1 MQNMEIQVKTEIRD
15 DFIELVEN
23 WLKENSNTS
32 MQTINLDLFS
42 QICEQLFDDLGMSNI
57 KGFDC
62 NYSVYEDD
70 KEFNNELYEI
80 FLDVIEP
87 EHFNRNRPYYNP
99 N

>member
-1 MQNMEIQVKTEIRD
+1 MVTQVTPEIRD

-80 FLDVIEP
+80 FLYVIEP